1 MKIVLITGPSGSGKS
16 TLADLLSNNLSNA
29 LILRTDNYYKTGL
42 ISKLFSKYLKSYF
55 DKSISLNIKLL
66 EKDIKSI
73 LENKKASHIYKY
85 DFIKKKRFKIYKE
98 INKINYLIIEGIF
111 ALEIIELIENYN
123 YLLVKIKTN
132 KNLCRKRVLKRDN
145 EERGKNTIQSFKN
158 FNCAWNNYKLKEKI
172 FKLKKFK
179 NLFVLKTDSDINKI
193 LKIISTNI

>member
-158 FNCAWNNYKLKEKI
+158 FNCAWNNYKLKEKF

-193 LKIISTNI
+193 L

>member
-1 MKIVLITGPSGSGKS
+1 M
-16 TLADLLSNNLSNA
+16 
-29 LILRTDNYYKTGL
+29 
-42 ISKLFSKYLKSYF
+42 
-55 DKSISLNIKLL
+55 
-66 EKDIKSI
+66 
-73 LENKKASHIYKY
+73 
-85 DFIKKKRFKIYKE
+85 
-98 INKINYLIIEGIF
+98 
-111 ALEIIELIENYN
+111 EIIELIENYN

-158 FNCAWNNYKLKEKI
+158 FNCAWNNYKLKEKF

>member
-85 DFIKKKRFKIYKE
+85 DFIKKRDLKYIKRLIK
-98 INKINYLIIEGIF
+98 LII
-111 ALEIIELIENYN
+111 
-123 YLLVKIKTN
+123 
-132 KNLCRKRVLKRDN
+132 
-145 EERGKNTIQSFKN
+145 
-158 FNCAWNNYKLKEKI
+158 
-172 FKLKKFK
+172 
-179 NLFVLKTDSDINKI
+179 
-193 LKIISTNI
+193 

>member
-16 TLADLLSNNLSNA
+16 TLADLLSSNLSNA

-85 DFIKKKRFKIYKE
+85 DFIKKRRFKIYKE

-158 FNCAWNNYKLKEKI
+158 FNCAWNNYKLKEKF

>member
-73 LENKKASHIYKY
+73 LENKNASHIYKY

-132 KNLCRKRVLKRDN
+132 KK
-145 EERGKNTIQSFKN
+145 TKN
-158 FNCAWNNYKLKEKI
+158 F
-172 FKLKKFK
+172 
-179 NLFVLKTDSDINKI
+179 
-193 LKIISTNI
+193 